1 MGGPRSKKE
10 EWIFALHDE
19 GHKTGSNWIYNNARE
34 EYVTK
39 ADHDLDII
47 QQDPIF
53 HTTGRPYW
61 PKNECGAVPHHA
73 PVDDAAVGRQPRRR
87 VRGAACWH
95 DGPRLLRLVQQHH
108 AVDDSGQLP
117 SQLSHPFGF
126 DSTKLLE

>member
-73 PVDDAAVGRQPRRR
+73 PVGDAAVHSDAFWQILVHWGLDKP
-87 VRGAACWH
+87 
-95 DGPRLLRLVQQHH
+95 LLKIHGVLIKQ
-108 AVDDSGQLP
+108 
-117 SQLSHPFGF
+117 
-126 DSTKLLE
+126 KM